1 MPPIHNYSSWN
12 KRFTEETD
20 PIEPYKKFFFICEGA
35 NTENW
40 YFEKLIDLRKELG
53 IHPMIELCLL
63 ERTGEDI
70 NNSAPKKLLEYARQQ
85 KKNAELKFNKKTDKM
100 IVVFDADVFRK
111 KPSQYTEIILQAEE
125 DGDIPAVT
133 NPAFELFLLL
143 HFPES
148 YQTDIEPNRIP
159 ILQNEKVGNQTFI
172 YQLLRNRTGINSKTN
187 RDIGKLA
194 IDIDIAIQ
202 QEKLLNQDIAQ
213 CPGNLTSNIGKI
225 IDEIRK
231 QRVAVSN

>member
-1 MPPIHNYSSWN
+1 
-12 KRFTEETD
+12 
-20 PIEPYKKFFFICEGA
+20 
-35 NTENW
+35 
-40 YFEKLIDLRKELG
+40 
-53 IHPMIELCLL
+53 
-63 ERTGEDI
+63 
-70 NNSAPKKLLEYARQQ
+70 
-85 KKNAELKFNKKTDKM
+85 M

>member
-70 NNSAPKKLLEYARQQ
+70 NNSAPKKLLE
-85 KKNAELKFNKKTDKM
+85 
-100 IVVFDADVFRK
+100 
-111 KPSQYTEIILQAEE
+111 
-125 DGDIPAVT
+125 
-133 NPAFELFLLL
+133 
-143 HFPES
+143 
-148 YQTDIEPNRIP
+148 
-159 ILQNEKVGNQTFI
+159 
-172 YQLLRNRTGINSKTN
+172 
-187 RDIGKLA
+187 
-194 IDIDIAIQ
+194 
-202 QEKLLNQDIAQ
+202 
-213 CPGNLTSNIGKI
+213 
-225 IDEIRK
+225 
-231 QRVAVSN
+231 